1 MGIKD
6 TVRSG
11 NKIIAYIERIFNI
24 CLGGGQKILF
34 VQYPAYN
41 SKIINIASKLPTI
54 TIIGF
59 VHDLESLRVKN
70 ISESNEYKRFNDFD
84 GLIVL
89 TNQMKQWFIKRGYKG
104 RIVTIDMW
112 DYLMKEFSVHD
123 KEFNTIAF
131 AGNLNKSAF
140 IDKLKNLNTSFSL
153 YGKCDEKRKEQI
165 VAKNVRYRG
174 MFLPDELPYK
184 INDGWGLVWDGDS
197 IKCCSG
203 DYGEYLKYN
212 IPHKTAL
219 YLASG
224 VPVFVWKEAAI
235 SDFIHTKG
243 IGFLIES
250 LDEIDNIISK
260 VSSEEYNEMCY
271 NVKKVRKEIITGEHI
286 KKATLWHLDNIE

>member
-1 MGIKD
+1 MF
-6 TVRSG
+6 R
-11 NKIIAYIERIFNI
+11 R
-24 CLGGGQKILF
+24 GQKVLF

-41 SKIINIASKLPTI
+41 SKIIHIASRFSTMA
-54 TIIGF
+54 IIGF

-70 ISESNEYKRFNDFD
+70 ISENDEFQRFNDFN

-89 TNQMKQWFIKRGYKG
+89 TDRMKQWFIKRGYKG

-112 DYLMKEFSVHD
+112 DYLMKEFSVQN
-123 KEFNTIAF
+123 KEFNAIAF

-140 IDKLKNLNTSFSL
+140 IDKLKNLNTRFSL
-153 YGKCDEKRKEQI
+153 YGKCDEKRKEQVI
-165 VAKNVRYRG
+165 ANNVQYRG
-174 MFLPDELPYK
+174 MFLPEELPYK
-184 INDGWGLVWDGDS
+184 INEGWGLVWDGDS
-197 IKCCSG
+197 IACCSG

-224 VPVFVWKEAAI
+224 IPIFVWKEAAI
-235 SDFIHTKG
+235 SDFVRAKG

-250 LDEIDNIISK
+250 LDEIDYIVSN
-260 VSSEEYNEMCY
+260 VSSEEYDEMCN

-286 KKATLWHLDNIE
+286 KKATLWHLDKLK